1 MARPELGCLSAR
13 TLTPMGV
20 RPHHLNPGQPS
31 PTASGDSADFDGE
44 LGRADPGTVRL
55 LVFERGH
62 WCDACRRHLSQLAT
76 ALDRI
81 EAFGAE
87 LVVVTHES
95 AHQIGIHPF
104 PVIAD
109 PDLTIGAAFGV
120 CGDDEYGKFTL
131 RPTTLL
137 IDAGDRILFSY
148 VGDDSRDRPTVAELL
163 LVLERFTPRQDL
175 PCAPGSRSRA
185 Q

>member
-1 MARPELGCLSAR
+1 MARPKLGSLGAR
-13 TLTPMGV
+13 TLIPMGI
-20 RPHHLNPGQPS
+20 RPPHLNPGQLS
-31 PTASGDSADFDGE
+31 PIASYDSTDFGGE
-44 LGRADPGTVRL
+44 LGRAEPGTVRL

-62 WCDACRRHLSQLAT
+62 WCDACRRHLSQLAA

-81 EAFGAE
+81 EAFGAD

-95 AHQIGIHPF
+95 AHQIGIHQF

-109 PDLTIGAAFGV
+109 PDLTIGTAFGI
-120 CGDDEYGKFTL
+120 CGADEFGKFTL

-137 IDAGDRILFSY
+137 IDENGRILFSY
-148 VGDDSRDRPTVAELL
+148 VGGDSRDRPTVAELL
-163 LVLERFTPRQDL
+163 LILDRFTPHSDQS
-175 PCAPGSRSRA
+175 CAPGSRSRA